1 MLFLL
6 SPYQELCRC
15 TRTKSLIVYHLPSVW
30 LRKVVPHSKLIHHSE
45 LPAPHEFMMAA
56 KLGWTPWRNL
66 LSIGE
71 FFFSLVFPTLLL
83 FPPFSWLNVH
93 TVHVPFPLKTTTVLI
108 SCLGIPPPL
117 LCVNYFSYLNWSIPS
132 RLRSTRRSLSPEPP
146 SLSDPMAP
154 LIDPWRNRTLQ
165 VTERRFLLWLY
176 PPPVLHCL
184 HEHNALARSQTTA
197 KLFHNIALLPYV
209 PLSPHLMFVYLYLV
223 LSHVRAAV
231 AGIPPAVQICSTSSA
246 PFPLQSRP
254 VPVGWQ
260 HTTARLFESPISL
273 YLSRPNMMNKCW
285 PVRTKM
291 FLQTSNWQRCL
302 GDSGLKMRGV

>member
-154 LIDPWRNRTLQ
+154 SSIPGGIEPFR
-165 VTERRFLLWLY
+165 LLNKGFY
-176 PPPVLHCL
+176 CDF
-184 HEHNALARSQTTA
+184 T
-197 KLFHNIALLPYV
+197 LLP
-209 PLSPHLMFVYLYLV
+209 
-223 LSHVRAAV
+223 
-231 AGIPPAVQICSTSSA
+231 CSTACTNTTHS
-246 PFPLQSRP
+246 LGHKQRQSFSTILPCFRTSLCHLI
-254 VPVGWQ
+254 WC
-260 HTTARLFESPISL
+260 LFTYI
-273 YLSRPNMMNKCW
+273 
-285 PVRTKM
+285 
-291 FLQTSNWQRCL
+291 
-302 GDSGLKMRGV
+302 